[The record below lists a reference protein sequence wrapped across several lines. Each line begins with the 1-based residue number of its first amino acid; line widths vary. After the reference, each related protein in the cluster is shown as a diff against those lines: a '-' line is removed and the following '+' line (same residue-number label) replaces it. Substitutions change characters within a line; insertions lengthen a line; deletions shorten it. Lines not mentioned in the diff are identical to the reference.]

1 MSGMLAPIGII
12 SGPMAEYFGL
22 PITELT
28 SGFGWLT
35 FGILAGAVI
44 ALLIFDWIPLKK
56 LMVLMYSLVIVSLFS
71 LGLHGNIRLI
81 WIAIGLVGLCCGVG
95 LAGAALIISRI
106 YATDRRAS
114 MLVITDSSFSV
125 AGIICSWVAVILV
138 SREFH
143 WSGTYLFVALIAAG
157 ILVLSAFSTF
167 PITEAEE
174 KTTITRAPWP
184 ISVWLCLCALF
195 LYTLGQYSMLLW
207 LPNYAETQLGAP
219 RDQAG
224 QLVGQFWTG
233 MFAAQVFVAWWVLK
247 VGVRRLVLIAAT
259 AASLSSIPLWLYA
272 DIDGLIVLATI
283 WGFANLGLLKV
294 VLSFATQLIHVPSA
308 RLVST
313 LLLAASLGTAVSPW
327 VTSHIV
333 AAAGNH
339 FVLQFSTACYLALTI
354 LLILAARIDDAR
366 TVATGS

>member
-1 MSGMLAPIGII
+1 M
-12 SGPMAEYFGL
+12 
-22 PITELT
+22 
-28 SGFGWLT
+28 
-35 FGILAGAVI
+35 
-44 ALLIFDWIPLKK
+44 
-56 LMVLMYSLVIVSLFS
+56 
-71 LGLHGNIRLI
+71 
-81 WIAIGLVGLCCGVG
+81 
-95 LAGAALIISRI
+95 
-106 YATDRRAS
+106 
-114 MLVITDSSFSV
+114 
-125 AGIICSWVAVILV
+125 
-138 SREFH
+138 
-143 WSGTYLFVALIAAG
+143 
-157 ILVLSAFSTF
+157 
-167 PITEAEE
+167 
-174 KTTITRAPWP
+174 
-184 ISVWLCLCALF
+184 
-195 LYTLGQYSMLLW
+195 
-207 LPNYAETQLGAP
+207 
-219 RDQAG
+219 
-224 QLVGQFWTG
+224 GQFWTG